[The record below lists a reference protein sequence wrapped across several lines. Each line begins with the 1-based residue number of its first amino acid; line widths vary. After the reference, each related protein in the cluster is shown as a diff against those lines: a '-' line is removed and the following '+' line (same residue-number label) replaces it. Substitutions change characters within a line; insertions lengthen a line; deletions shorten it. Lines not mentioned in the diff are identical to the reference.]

1 MPANLPPEYYGAEK
15 LYKEAQG
22 IEARIAALEAL
33 ISTVPKHKGT
43 DKLRADMRK
52 RLSKLRD
59 SGAKSKKGGRDP
71 YSVQREGAAQAAL
84 MGFAN
89 SGKSALVK
97 ALTNAHPVVA
107 QYPMSTV
114 MPLSGMMP
122 YEDIYIQLVD
132 LPPIGYESS
141 DGWVSGIIRNSDVIL
156 LAVDLSDAPEAQAGL
171 LLEQLQKWRITGKR
185 VVIVGTKNDLLLTS
199 EGASALSGSLLEG
212 QITLS
217 VSTSSEDGLDE
228 LREVVFIASEVIRVY
243 SKEPGKEPDLMSP
256 FTLPAGTTVIEL
268 AKKIHKDFVS
278 NIKHA
283 RVWGSARIQGQKVQR
298 DYALRD
304 GDVVEIHL

>member
-1 MPANLPPEYYGAEK
+1 MPANLPPEYYEAEK

-22 IEARIAALEAL
+22 EARISALEAL

-59 SGAKSKKGGRDP
+59 SGAKSKKGGRDL

-89 SGKSALVK
+89 SGKSALVE

-107 QYPMSTV
+107 EYPMSTV

-171 LLEQLQKWRITGKR
+171 LLEQLEKWRITGKR
-185 VVIVGTKNDLLLTS
+185 VVIVGTKNDLPQTAD
-199 EGASALSGSLLEG
+199 GASALSGSLLEG

-217 VSTSSEDGLDE
+217 VSTSSGDGLDE

-243 SKEPGKEPDLMSP
+243 SKEPGKGPDLMSP

-298 DYALRD
+298 DYTLRD
-304 GDVVEIHL
+304 GDVVELHL